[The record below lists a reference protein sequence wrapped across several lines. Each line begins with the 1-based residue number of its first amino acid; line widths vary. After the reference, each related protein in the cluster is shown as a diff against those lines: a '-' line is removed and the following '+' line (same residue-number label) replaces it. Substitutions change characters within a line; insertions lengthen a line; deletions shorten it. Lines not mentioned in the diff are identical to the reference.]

1 VGVKKINIIAPI
13 IIGEAVALI
22 LLGILKYGSLEF
34 PPFINDIIV
43 KWAKFLPMLLPVLAF
58 SGIFI
63 ASFLA
68 KKLLVLFQLAKFIL
82 TGVLNT
88 FIDLGILTFLMAVSG
103 FFSGWS
109 YVFFKAF
116 SFTCAVVNSYF
127 WNKFWTYEKK
137 ETEGAGKEF
146 RKFYLITGIGFLLNV
161 SIASFIVNII
171 GPQFGLTTEVWAYIG
186 AILAIICVFMWNF
199 LGYKFIVFKK

>member
-1 VGVKKINIIAPI
+1 MKKINIIAPL
-13 IIGEAVALI
+13 IIGEAIALI

-34 PPFINDIIV
+34 PPFISDMIA
-43 KWAKFLPMLLPVLAF
+43 KWAKFLPIFLPVLAF
-58 SGIFI
+58 LGIFI

-68 KKLLVLFQLAKFIL
+68 KKLLILFQLAKFIL

-103 FFSGWS
+103 FFSGWP

-137 ETEGAGKEF
+137 ETEEAGKEF

-171 GPQFGLTTEVWAYIG
+171 GPQFGLTIEVWAYIG

-199 LGYKFIVFKK
+199 LGYKFLVFKK